1 MKKDENID
9 WEKEAPLLASLPRTT
24 PFSAPDQYF
33 DDLQTR
39 IHQSVFINGLMQRD
53 HQSFTVPQGY
63 FEELGA
69 NINTKIALDKFKT
82 SVNTDGFKTPVNYFD
97 DLNAKILSKTSAL
110 KPNAK
115 VFKLWS
121 SDLMKYAAA
130 ACFIILI
137 ASGLY
142 LNQQN
147 TLTQNRNSEIAS
159 EQMLYDIDESVIIEH
174 LIESESLT
182 SASPSNT
189 ELENYILDHY
199 TTNDLSNNL

>member
-69 NINTKIALDKFKT
+69 NINAKIALDKFKT
-82 SVNTDGFKTPVNYFD
+82 SVHTDGFKTPVNYFD
-97 DLNAKILSKTSAL
+97 DLNAKILSKT
-110 KPNAK
+110 
-115 VFKLWS
+115 
-121 SDLMKYAAA
+121 
-130 ACFIILI
+130 
-137 ASGLY
+137 
-142 LNQQN
+142 
-147 TLTQNRNSEIAS
+147 
-159 EQMLYDIDESVIIEH
+159 
-174 LIESESLT
+174 
-182 SASPSNT
+182 
-189 ELENYILDHY
+189 
-199 TTNDLSNNL
+199 